1 MRCGGSMMSFLAT
14 NALVDIIAQIIAARN
29 YVSYYQNHIW
39 IIASYYET
47 LCIIASYYET
57 LCIIALIIASYYET
71 LCIIALIIASYYE
84 TLCIIAQRDQN
95 EITGDAYILAKSTH
109 SHVTDGTCAQLT
121 RALALLAAAAESML
135 VAAARG
141 WWRGVVMR

>member
-1 MRCGGSMMSFLAT
+1 M
-14 NALVDIIAQIIAARN
+14 DIIAQIIAARN

-39 IIASYYET
+39 
-47 LCIIASYYET
+47 
-57 LCIIALIIASYYET
+57 IIASYYET